1 MQHRPHEV
9 PAMIWPDVPPLHR
22 RNEPE
27 RPLPILNHQTLRR
40 LAGDMPGTDADARFA
55 ATYTRMLPARIER
68 INQAPDNRDP
78 DQAIDTMPS

>member
-1 MQHRPHEV
+1 MQHLPHEV

-27 RPLPILNHQTLRR
+27 RPHPVPDHQTLRR
-40 LAGDMPGTDADARFA
+40 LAGDMPGTDATARFA

-68 INQAPDNRDP
+68 INQTPDKD
-78 DQAIDTMPS
+78 DDDKAIDT